1 MASRI
6 LPDTFPA
13 KAYLLINSCSAEHP
27 HVASW
32 TDDGKAFVVKDTTK
46 FAAEHLPRFFKH
58 ANFQSFVRQLNI
70 YGFRKDAATPGAG
83 PRDVVFRHDFFI
95 RGREDLLDSIQRT
108 NKKSSAAKKSAASAV
123 ATKAIPSSPST
134 YSSSPSVDDWD
145 SQHHPSLQSLQ
156 QQIAEMSA
164 KIDILLSLATHDQ
177 SNGDLP
183 TRNGAAATSAAAGQK
198 FPAIIGKK
206 RRISGSQGYP
216 SSEIS
221 LDSENDYDP
230 LDDNR
235 LRSDS
240 FPRMEAVEEEKT
252 ADIEPIDIESAKQ
265 GDAGAIGGDELSEFI
280 DNMLEE
286 EGILDDNIAEDDDI
300 SAIEN
305 GGLQMNTC
313 SNEARSSGG
322 HETNE
327 VVFRSDEAAT
337 KVAPK
342 AIGGEEQQQYSS
354 PGNEATIDAVI
365 TQAERVD
372 DDQDLE
378 AGETPIAEAVPVWHY
393 SAWHLPGHQPPPRW
407 ARLAVLIFVV
417 LLLVASIVVPS
428 VVVVRN
434 QEEKR
439 KRQRPPP
446 PLRPGRPGGEGG
458 PIAEAIADAIEAGDL
473 PSDGPVAEAIQDAI
487 DAGIEAQ
494 KQKEQGGNDKRGDG
508 DYGGQQRENNGD
520 PNDFGGRNQGGT
532 AEAQHK
538 ALFVQAFVKSKAE
551 EKIQERDSF
560 FEDNSS
566 FNSTNTLHNITT
578 TVDEVL
584 YQCSPIDQTLI

>member
-1 MASRI
+1 MESQI

-13 KAYLLINSCSAEHP
+13 KAYLLIDSCSAEHP

-32 TDDGKAFVVKDTTK
+32 TDDGNAFVVKDTAK

-70 YGFRKDAATPGAG
+70 YGFRKDTAAPGAG
-83 PRDVVFRHDFFI
+83 PRDVVFRHDYFI
-95 RGREDLLDSIQRT
+95 QGRRELLESIQRT
-108 NKKSSAAKKSAASAV
+108 NKKSAAKKSAASAV
-123 ATKAIPSSPST
+123 ASKALPSSPST

-145 SQHHPSLQSLQ
+145 SQHQPSLQSLQ

-164 KIDILLSLATHDQ
+164 KIDILLSLATQHHN
-177 SNGDLP
+177 NGDLP
-183 TRNGAAATSAAAGQK
+183 TSNGVAAMSAAAGQK
-198 FPAIIGKK
+198 YPAVIGKK

-221 LDSENDYDP
+221 IDSENDYDP

-252 ADIEPIDIESAKQ
+252 ADIEPIDIESTKQ
-265 GDAGAIGGDELSEFI
+265 GNAAAIDGDELSEFI

-286 EGILDDNIAEDDDI
+286 EGILDDNIAEDDI
-300 SAIEN
+300 SAIEDD
-305 GGLQMNTC
+305 GLQIN
-313 SNEARSSGG
+313 SNEARSSGR
-322 HETNE
+322 HETDE
-327 VVFRSDEAAT
+327 VIFRSDEAAT
-337 KVAPK
+337 KLAPK
-342 AIGGEEQQQYSS
+342 AIDGEEQQPYSS
-354 PGNEATIDAVI
+354 SGNEATVDAVI
-365 TQAERVD
+365 TQAERV

-378 AGETPIAEAVPVWHY
+378 AGETPIAEAVPMWHY
-393 SAWHLPGHQPPPRW
+393 SGWHLPGHQPPPRW
-407 ARLAVLIFVV
+407 ARITLLIFVV

-446 PLRPGRPGGEGG
+446 PPRPGRPGGEGG
-458 PIAEAIADAIEAGDL
+458 PVAEAIADAIEAGDL

-494 KQKEQGGNDKRGDG
+494 KQKEQGGNGNRGDG
-508 DYGGQQRENNGD
+508 DYGGQQREKGD
-520 PNDFGGRNQGGT
+520 NLNDFGGRNQGGT
-532 AEAQHK
+532 SEVQHK
-538 ALFVQAFVKSKAE
+538 ALFVQAFVKPKVE
-551 EKIQERDSF
+551 EKIQKRVDSF
-560 FEDNSS
+560 FEDRLEDNIP
-566 FNSTNTLHNITT
+566 FNSTNALHNITT

-584 YQCSPIDQTLI
+584 YQCFPVDQTLI

>member
-1 MASRI
+1 MEPRI

-13 KAYLLINSCSAEHP
+13 KAYLLIDSCSAEHP

-32 TDDGKAFVVKDTTK
+32 TDDGKALVVKDTTK

-70 YGFRKDAATPGAG
+70 YGFRKDAAPPGAG
-83 PRDVVFRHDFFI
+83 PRDVVFRHDYFI
-95 RGREDLLDSIQRT
+95 QGRRELLESIQRT
-108 NKKSSAAKKSAASAV
+108 NKKSAAKKSAASAV
-123 ATKAIPSSPST
+123 ASKAIPSSPST

-145 SQHHPSLQSLQ
+145 SQHQPSLQSLQ

-164 KIDILLSLATHDQ
+164 KIDILLSLATHQQ

-183 TRNGAAATSAAAGQK
+183 TSNGVAAMSAVSAGQK
-198 FPAIIGKK
+198 YPAVIGKK

-221 LDSENDYDP
+221 IDSENDDDP

-235 LRSDS
+235 PRSDS

-252 ADIEPIDIESAKQ
+252 ADIEPIDIESTKQ
-265 GDAGAIGGDELSEFI
+265 GDAGAIDGDELSEFI

-286 EGILDDNIAEDDDI
+286 EGILDGNIAEDDDI
-300 SAIEN
+300 SEIGN
-305 GGLQMNTC
+305 DGLQIN
-313 SNEARSSGG
+313 SNEARLSGRR
-322 HETNE
+322 ETDE
-327 VVFRSDEAAT
+327 VIFRSDEAAT
-337 KVAPK
+337 KVVPK
-342 AIGGEEQQQYSS
+342 AIVGEEQQPYSS
-354 PGNEATIDAVI
+354 SGNEATVDAVI

-378 AGETPIAEAVPVWHY
+378 AGEPPIAEAVPLWHY
-393 SAWHLPGHQPPPRW
+393 SGWHLPGHQPPPRW
-407 ARLAVLIFVV
+407 ARITLLIFVV

-428 VVVVRN
+428 VVVVKN

-439 KRQRPPP
+439 KRPRPPP
-446 PLRPGRPGGEGG
+446 LPRPGRPGGEGG
-458 PIAEAIADAIEAGDL
+458 PVAEAIADAIEAGDL

-494 KQKEQGGNDKRGDG
+494 KQKEQGGNGKRGD
-508 DYGGQQRENNGD
+508 DYGGQQREYGDD
-520 PNDFGGRNQGGT
+520 PNDFGGRNEGGDS
-532 AEAQHK
+532 EAQHK
-538 ALFVQAFVKSKAE
+538 ALFVQEFVKPKVE
-551 EKIQERDSF
+551 ENIQERVDSF
-560 FEDNSS
+560 
-566 FNSTNTLHNITT
+566 
-578 TVDEVL
+578 
-584 YQCSPIDQTLI
+584 